1 MRRCLT
7 MTADPC
13 REDPSP
19 RDHLVFEGRVY
30 DVDAVAD
37 VGEQDDTGATLLEVW
52 ARARGE
58 GDGQRE

>member
-1 MRRCLT
+1 

-13 REDPSP
+13 NQEPAP

-30 DVDAVAD
+30 DVVSVACVD
-37 VGEQDDTGATLLEVW
+37 EKDETTGATLLEVW

-58 GDGQRE
+58 EDGQPQ